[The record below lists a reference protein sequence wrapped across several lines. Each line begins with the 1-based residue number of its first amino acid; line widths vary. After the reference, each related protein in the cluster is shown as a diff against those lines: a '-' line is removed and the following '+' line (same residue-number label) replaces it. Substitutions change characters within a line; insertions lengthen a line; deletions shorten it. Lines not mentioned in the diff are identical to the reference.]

1 MPPRVDRAMA
11 LALVLGLA
19 LALTS
24 AAAVRAAE
32 AASPCPPVDLPQQAL
47 QSVNALRAQGARCAG
62 RWMPAAPA
70 LQWSGAAAM
79 AAAGHA
85 ADMAGQ
91 GGMAHR
97 GSDGSQGGDRL
108 ERAGY
113 VWSSWGENL
122 GQGHRSV
129 PALVA
134 HWAVSAGHC
143 ANLLN
148 PRFTELGMACARSAG
163 GEPYWAM
170 TLARPSAVPGAPA
183 GATPAS
189 R

>member
-1 MPPRVDRAMA
+1 MSHLGMLRAGALVAGLTAVAMPPAH
-11 LALVLGLA
+11 
-19 LALTS
+19 
-24 AAAVRAAE
+24 

-47 QSVNALRAQGARCAG
+47 QAVNALRAQGARCAG
-62 RWMPAAPA
+62 RWLPEAPA
-70 LQWSGAAAM
+70 LLWSAAAAQ
-79 AAAGHA
+79 AATVHA

-91 GGMAHR
+91 ATLAHR
-97 GSDGSQGGDRL
+97 GSDGSQGGERL
-108 ERAGY
+108 DRAGY

-129 PALVA
+129 AALVA
-134 HWAVSAGHC
+134 HWTASPGHC

-148 PRFTELGMACARSAG
+148 PRFTELGMACARSAS

-170 TLARPSAVPGAPA
+170 TLARPSSDRP
-183 GATPAS
+183 S